1 MRERS
6 LCDTIIKLDRSIR
19 FVGVVNNRGEVIEGG
34 FKQGIEP
41 LLNGT
46 DEQQMYI
53 HSLSNLTVLQSFSDR
68 LGMVRYSL
76 TEHEKVTLMTF
87 PLGDGILCL
96 SAMPK
101 ANMNNIRD
109 KVMKVLNSKGDSSKT
124 IANGGTNSTSSDIS
138 KKPARKRTKRS
149 QKKNRINQT
158 IE

>member
-1 MRERS
+1 MREPS
-6 LCDTIIKLDRSIR
+6 LCDRIIKLDRSIR
-19 FVGVVNNRGEVIEGG
+19 FVGIINNRGEVIEGG

-53 HSLSNLTVLQSFSDR
+53 HSLSNLTILQSYSDR

-87 PLGDGILCL
+87 PLRDGILCL

-101 ANMNNIRD
+101 ANMNKIRD
-109 KVMKVLNSKGDSSKT
+109 KVMKVLKSR
-124 IANGGTNSTSSDIS
+124 STSSARSSSIGS
-138 KKPARKRTKRS
+138 NKVTRKEKK
-149 QKKNRINQT
+149 
-158 IE
+158 